1 MSRKQ
6 KLTPEQERIRLRGLR
21 LLARMIARAHLE
33 PQGRAACWPGIVT
46 ATAPWPWMGKT
57 PGRTVNMSGKRRKRK
72 VLVIAQAAWFH
83 MDRLNISQ
91 NELAELLGRSSP
103 FISQILNGAKSP
115 SPVTRRRM
123 QEVLGA
129 EFDELFVVVEVED
142 E

>member
-1 MSRKQ
+1 
-6 KLTPEQERIRLRGLR
+6 
-21 LLARMIARAHLE
+21 
-33 PQGRAACWPGIVT
+33 
-46 ATAPWPWMGKT
+46 
-57 PGRTVNMSGKRRKRK
+57 MSGKRRKRK
-72 VLVIAQAAWFH
+72 VLVISQAAWFH

-103 FISQILNGAKSP
+103 FVSQILNGAKSP

-129 EFDELFVVVEVED
+129 EFDELFVVVEVDD

>member
-1 MSRKQ
+1 
-6 KLTPEQERIRLRGLR
+6 
-21 LLARMIARAHLE
+21 
-33 PQGRAACWPGIVT
+33 
-46 ATAPWPWMGKT
+46 
-57 PGRTVNMSGKRRKRK
+57 MSGKRRKRE

-103 FISQILNGAKSP
+103 FVSQILNGAKSP

-129 EFDELFVVVEVED
+129 GFDELFVVVEVDD

>member
-1 MSRKQ
+1 
-6 KLTPEQERIRLRGLR
+6 
-21 LLARMIARAHLE
+21 
-33 PQGRAACWPGIVT
+33 
-46 ATAPWPWMGKT
+46 
-57 PGRTVNMSGKRRKRK
+57 MSGKRRKRK